1 MTGPI
6 SVPDLEAAF
15 LAGAPD
21 HAWEWL
27 ASARQ
32 KVARDRGEL
41 ETLFPAAA
49 RACGR
54 APLPDGWRT
63 DDAARVLVVVSM
75 PWREPDLLR
84 RLYDHGDADEKR
96 AVLLA
101 LDLID
106 VDLVD
111 VDDGALAIVED
122 ALRTNDTRLITAALG
137 RFGAQRLAPS
147 AYRHAILK
155 CVFCGIPLAAVSGL
169 DDRADAELARM
180 LADFARERAVA
191 GRAVPDD
198 VWPILARFPS
208 SRSRLCA
215 SSIRTST

>member
-6 SVPDLEAAF
+6 SVRDLEADF

-21 HAWEWL
+21 HAREWL
-27 ASARQ
+27 ASARR
-32 KVARDRGEL
+32 KAARDRSEL
-41 ETLFPAAA
+41 ESLFSAAA

-54 APLPDGWRT
+54 GPLLDGWRT

-75 PWREPDLLR
+75 PGRDSDLLR
-84 RLYDHGDADEKR
+84 SLYDHGDADEKR

-101 LDLID
+101 LDF
-106 VDLVD
+106 VD
-111 VDDGALAIVED
+111 VGDGALAIVED

-137 RFGAQRLAPS
+137 RYGARRLAPS

-198 VWPILARFPS
+198 LWPILARFP
-208 SRSRLCA
+208 
-215 SSIRTST
+215 